1 MIDVDAD
8 LDEVEQQQP
17 AYLQLEFLFGRAAVL
32 WAERGFILGAT
43 IFTTVAV
50 FGAMFLIPNR
60 YTAEAVL
67 NPPDMNPVSGL
78 SLLIGM
84 KSGLASGLGSQM
96 SDVLGLSSPGQIYI
110 RTLETRTIEDA
121 LIKRFD
127 LQRVYK
133 MRSMEDARKR
143 LASSSK
149 FSEDRKSSVIEI
161 DVTDHDP
168 NRASQIAN
176 AYAEELGKVNA
187 EMASD
192 AGQRE
197 RAYFEAQLQAAERD
211 LQSATQGLGDF
222 GRKNAALDVDAAGK
236 GIADAIGLLQ
246 GQIIASEATLKGMR
260 ALYTAENP
268 NVQQM
273 EAQISEMKRQLA
285 ELGGAAE
292 SSRNGAHSSAQDSEP
307 SLAHLW
313 GTAPSYMD
321 LYGQVKLKAA
331 IVETLTEQFEI
342 AKLRETRHISDIQV
356 LDPAVPPIK
365 KSGPHRALISM
376 AVGFLVFCGLC
387 ARTLFKEWWETAA
400 PDNPWKALLEA
411 RVFFLSVG
419 SSRVDLQACKLE
431 YSIVSPK

>member
-1 MIDVDAD
+1 MIDVEAD

-17 AYLQLEFLFGRAAVL
+17 VYLQIEFLFRRASVL
-32 WAERGFILGAT
+32 WAQRRIIIGAT
-43 IFTTVAV
+43 ISTMVVV
-50 FGAMFLIPNR
+50 FGALFLIPNS

-67 NPPDMNPVSGL
+67 NPPNMNPISGL

-84 KSGLASGLGSQM
+84 KSGLASGIGSQM

-110 RTLETRTIEDA
+110 RTLETRTIADA

-133 MRSMEDARKR
+133 TNHIEDARKR
-143 LASSSK
+143 LAAASK
-149 FSEDRKSSVIEI
+149 FSEDRKSNVIEI
-161 DVTDHDP
+161 NVTDRDP
-168 NRASQIAN
+168 NRASQLAN
-176 AYAEELGKVNA
+176 AYAEELGRLNA
-187 EMASD
+187 EMESA

-197 RAYFEAQLQAAERD
+197 RAYFEAQLQVAQED
-211 LQSATQGLGDF
+211 LQSATQQLGEF
-222 GRKNAALDVDAAGK
+222 GRKNGALDVDAAGK
-236 GIADAIGLLQ
+236 GIADAIGILQ
-246 GQIIASEATLKGMR
+246 GQIIASEAALKGMR

-285 ELGGAAE
+285 ELGGPKG
-292 SSRNGAHSSAQDSEP
+292 SSRNGTPGSAEDSSP

-313 GTAPSYMD
+313 GTAPSYMH

-331 IVETLTEQFEI
+331 IVETLTEQYEI

-365 KSGPHRALISM
+365 KSSPHRALISL
-376 AVGFLVFCGLC
+376 AVGILVFFGLC
-387 ARTLFKEWWETAA
+387 AYALFKEWWETAA
-400 PDNPWKALLEA
+400 PDNPWKALLEP
-411 RVFFLSVG
+411 RV
-419 SSRVDLQACKLE
+419 SSLFPLLGLRSHVRGPRAATANRA
-431 YSIVSPK
+431 